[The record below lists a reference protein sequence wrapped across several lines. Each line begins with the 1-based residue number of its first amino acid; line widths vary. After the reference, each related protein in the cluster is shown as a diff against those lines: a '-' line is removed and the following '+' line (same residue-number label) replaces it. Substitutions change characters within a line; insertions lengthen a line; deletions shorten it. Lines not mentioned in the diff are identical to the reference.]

1 MNEDR
6 RWTQGHIGMKEAKI
20 LGSGDIRK
28 EERHQ
33 GCGRGEEWIS
43 SKHTFF
49 EYPVVLPNTFIDLNI
64 KSLKD

>member
-1 MNEDR
+1 MNKDR
-6 RWTQGHIGMKEAKI
+6 GWTQGHIVMKEAKM
-20 LGSGDIRK
+20 LGGGAMRR
-28 EERHQ
+28 EQRYQ

-64 KSLKD
+64 KALKD